1 MFYICTQKLNKPTTT
16 NMLNVIAFN
25 NNCPSEEMTNAG
37 YNLGLVLIFSLLT
50 PTPNFLEL
58 EHFHLFKINGSTSIT
73 AGDASLA
80 GRK

>member
-37 YNLGLVLIFSLLT
+37 YNLGLVLIYNIQPVNSYTQFSGIGAFSFVQ
-50 PTPNFLEL
+50 NKWQ
-58 EHFHLFKINGSTSIT
+58 HIYQSG
-73 AGDASLA
+73 
-80 GRK
+80 